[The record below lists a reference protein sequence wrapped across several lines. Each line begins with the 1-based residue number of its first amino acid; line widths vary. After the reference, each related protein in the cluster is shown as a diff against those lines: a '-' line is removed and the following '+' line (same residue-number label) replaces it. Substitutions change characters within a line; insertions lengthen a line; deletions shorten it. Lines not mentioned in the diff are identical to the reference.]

1 MSDDGLFEELPDARK
16 PETGAAAGRPRLREP
31 QRDQIELRAV
41 DLDSLLGSEHP
52 ARVIWSYV
60 ERLDLS
66 DLEAAVKSREGRP
79 GHPAISPRLQLA
91 LWLYA
96 AKDGVGSAR
105 ALARLCEQ
113 HDAYRWLCG
122 GVSVNPHTLSDF
134 RVGHGALLDRLLT
147 ENVAALIAAG
157 VIDLRSL
164 AQDGIRIRASAGA
177 GSFRRRARL
186 KEHLAAAQDL
196 VAQLKSEVDADPA
209 ASSKRAAKARERAT
223 REREARVEA
232 ALRKLDEVEAQRQ
245 RRRETTGKNEKKKEP
260 RASTTDPDAR
270 VMKMADGGFRP
281 AYNVQV
287 ISATGTPIVVDVQPA
302 TTGSDRG
309 LLRPGLE
316 RLRRRF
322 GRLPERYLADGGF
335 TAADA
340 IEWAHSQNVEVYCA
354 PSNSKHGTDPYAPR
368 PADGPG
374 VRTWRERMASEAGKA
389 IYKERPIS
397 ECIHGDWRNSKLWQF
412 TVRGVEKVT
421 AAMLLHAL
429 STNILHGNRIQQTL
443 IA

>member
-1 MSDDGLFEELPDARK
+1 M
-16 PETGAAAGRPRLREP
+16 
-31 QRDQIELRAV
+31 
-41 DLDSLLGSEHP
+41 
-52 ARVIWSYV
+52 IWSYV

-66 DLEAAVKSREGRP
+66 ELDAAVKAREGRP

-134 RVGHGALLDRLLT
+134 RVGQGALLDRLLT
-147 ENVAALIAAG
+147 ENVAALLAAG

-177 GSFRRRARL
+177 GSFRRRSRL
-186 KEHLAAAQDL
+186 KEHLAAARDL
-196 VAQLKSEVDADPA
+196 VAQLKREVDADPA
-209 ASSKRAAKARERAT
+209 ASSQRAAKARERAA
-223 REREARVEA
+223 REREARVAA
-232 ALRKLDEVEAQRQ
+232 ALRKLDEVEAQRE

-260 RASTTDPDAR
+260 RASTTDPEAR

-287 ISATGTPIVVDVQPA
+287 ISATGTPIVVDVDPVA
-302 TTGSDRG
+302 NGSDRA

-316 RLRRRF
+316 RLRRRL

-335 TAADA
+335 SAAEA
-340 IEWAHSQNVEVYCA
+340 IEWAHDQNVTVYCA
-354 PSNSKHGTDPYAPR
+354 PANSKHGTDPYAPR
-368 PADGPG
+368 DTDGPG
-374 VRTWRERMASEAGKA
+374 VEKWRERMASKAGKD
-389 IYKERPIS
+389 IYKERPIC
-397 ECIHGDWRNSKLWQF
+397 ECIHAYWRNGKLWQF
-412 TVRGVEKVT
+412 SVRGLAKVN
-421 AAMLLHAL
+421 AAMLFYAL
-429 STNILHGNRIQQTL
+429 SNNILHGRRMSRPA